1 MIKKLGESTDKYSL
15 PPKEKWK
22 KVVSL
27 NGLNKIKWQFKATYE
42 VRLKITIFH
51 CSQIHVSGVNV
62 LIVEIRRSGLPG
74 VFFFNFL
81 EETR

>member
-1 MIKKLGESTDKYSL
+1 MK
-15 PPKEKWK
+15 K
-22 KVVSL
+22 KVVFL
-27 NGLNKIKWQFKATYE
+27 NGLNKIKWQFKETYE

-51 CSQIHVSGVNV
+51 WSQIHVSGVNV

>member
-1 MIKKLGESTDKYSL
+1 MINKLGESTDKYSL

-22 KVVSL
+22 KVVSS
-27 NGLNKIKWQFKATYE
+27 NGLSKIKWQFQATYE

-51 CSQIHVSGVNV
+51 WSQIHVSGVNV

-74 VFFFNFL
+74 VFFNFL